1 VRTRRL
7 LQGLVGLSIAGSGC
21 APQLASNDGGDSLGT
36 LLATA
41 SEISSNQ
48 PTPAS
53 SVDPDSLPA
62 PVGSESSGPLGKV
75 ERFSVLGNVTAGEYA
90 LFRLGPSAAG
100 DHWTIAPSERL
111 SGAVVAALFDADQ
124 NLVAREL
131 LFDRLPLEHIVREP
145 TAELYLGL
153 MTPGAKSAA
162 GFNLVA
168 ERQAGEVVPAP
179 RPQVVFL
186 NFAGAADARVSNR
199 SGLDFPAFDGSM
211 LGPDYAG
218 ATAQIKQAVIAL
230 MREDYRAYN
239 VQIVSSDDGSPPAGE
254 YSTVHFGA
262 SEPGLLGLAD
272 DVDPYN
278 EQPVQNAIVYVR
290 NFEPYKTMRL
300 SPDEMAVMV
309 ANVASH
315 ELGHLLGLY
324 HTSDPNDVMDTTG
337 SAWDLAGEQAFSR
350 AALEPS
356 VFLFGMEDSARLLAF
371 SVGENPGAKDA
382 NGKVSRPLAE
392 RFAAIRKLAQRELPH
407 GCGTCARLD
416 Q

>member
-1 VRTRRL
+1 MRTRRL
-7 LQGLVGLSIAGSGC
+7 PQALIGLSLAGAGC
-21 APQLASNDGGDSLGT
+21 GTQLVPTDGDDSLGT
-36 LLATA
+36 LLSTA
-41 SEISSNQ
+41 SEIASGQ

-53 SVDPDSLPA
+53 SVDPSALPA
-62 PVGSESSGPLGKV
+62 PIESESAGPLGKV
-75 ERFSVLGNVTAGEYA
+75 ERFSVVGDVSAGEYA
-90 LFRLGPSAAG
+90 LFSLGPSAAG
-100 DHWTIAPSERL
+100 DRWTVGPAGRL

-131 LFDRLPLEHIVREP
+131 LFDSVPLEHVVREP
-145 TAELYLGL
+145 TSELYLGL
-153 MTPGAKSAA
+153 MTPSAKSAA
-162 GFNLVA
+162 AFSLIA
-168 ERQAGEVVPAP
+168 ERQAGEVVPSP
-179 RPQVVFL
+179 RPQVVYL
-186 NFAGAADARVSNR
+186 NFAGAADVRVSNR

-218 ATAQIKQAVIAL
+218 ATAEIKQAVLAL

-239 VQIVSSDDGSPPAGE
+239 VQIVSSDDGPPPAGE
-254 YSTVHFGA
+254 YSTMHFGA

-278 EQPVQNAIVYVR
+278 GAAVQNAIVYVR

-300 SPDEMAVMV
+300 SPEEMGVMV

-324 HTSDPNDVMDTTG
+324 HTSDPDDVMDTTG

-356 VFLFGMEDSARLLAF
+356 VFLFGMEDSARLLSF
-371 SVGENPGAKDA
+371 SVGVDPGAKDGS
-382 NGKVSRPLAE
+382 GKIARPLAD
-392 RFAAIRKLAQRELPH
+392 RYMALRRLAQQDLPH

-416 Q
+416 E